1 MDGTKL
7 MGQQYDGVAKT
18 IIDFSAI
25 TATTPVGSM
34 TQYGGD
40 TAPSGW
46 LMCDG
51 NSLLK
56 ASYADL
62 FSVIAYKYGG
72 SGDNFNLPDLRGRIP
87 VHRKS
92 TDTAFDTLGETGGS
106 TDAGIPAHSH
116 TATLDSSNWD
126 GYLQAHETWLW
137 PIKDL
142 DAPQHNSTGSL
153 DTTMGLSAYGAG
165 TDCVVRDGEVNGGW
179 HEVYTAEW
187 GSSDG
192 TCGNQATDGDQF
204 GVAAYMTGYPN
215 TYHHHSDATKN
226 YTMKVD
232 GTVTVGESGS
242 GDGGG
247 SNMPPYIVTNT
258 IIRYA

>member
-1 MDGTKL
+1 MGQKKKTMPNERQSERRTILRNSPIAGGIGPTQTHLYMDGTKL

-25 TATTPVGSM
+25 PATTPVGSM

-165 TDCVVRDGEVNGGW
+165 TDCAVA
-179 HEVYTAEW
+179 YTHL
-187 GSSDG
+187 
-192 TCGNQATDGDQF
+192 TL
-204 GVAAYMTGYPN
+204 P
-215 TYHHHSDATKN
+215 TKR
-226 YTMKVD
+226 
-232 GTVTVGESGS
+232 
-242 GDGGG
+242 
-247 SNMPPYIVTNT
+247 IV
-258 IIRYA
+258 